1 VRHRNGRI
9 DVTGWTSGP
18 EPASN
23 IIYARQN
30 LPLIVL
36 GAKPNPNLSDGP
48 EWGATLGNAVR
59 VWRSGVGIDRRGNL
73 IHAAAP
79 AQTVGSLAAILIHA
93 GAVRAMELD
102 RQHLLDE
109 LHHLPSPGGERPGEP
124 ALQHGPLLAA
134 VSDPG

>member
-1 VRHRNGRI
+1 MRHRNGRT

-48 EWGATLGNAVR
+48 EWGARSATLSECG
-59 VWRSGVGIDRRGNL
+59 
-73 IHAAAP
+73 AP
-79 AQTVGSLAAILIHA
+79 AWVSTGAAT
-93 GAVRAMELD
+93 
-102 RQHLLDE
+102 
-109 LHHLPSPGGERPGEP
+109 
-124 ALQHGPLLAA
+124 
-134 VSDPG
+134 